1 MHSPEEAAALAE
13 AFVSTPFS
21 HDPRHQRRIDMLVE
35 YERTGVAPP
44 LPAPAADASAAD
56 QGTAG

>member
-1 MHSPEEAAALAE
+1 MHSLEEAAGLAE

-21 HDPRHQRRIDMLVE
+21 HDPRHQRRIDMLLE

-44 LPAPAADASAAD
+44 LPEPVDADK
-56 QGTAG
+56 GTAG